1 MRKTEEILRTL
12 LHQKGIDTQED
23 ISEFLSDRPQKT
35 YDPFLL
41 YNMEAGV
48 DLLLSEI
55 KKNTKICIYG
65 DYDADGVTSVCIL
78 SSVLSHL
85 TSNFIHYIPSRVEE
99 GYGLNKNAVRKLA
112 DQGVGLI
119 VTVDCGS
126 VSCEEADLAR
136 ELGMKM
142 IVTDHHSIDGK
153 KADCI
158 VINPKQ
164 KEDSYPFDGIAG
176 CGVAFK
182 LCQALQKRTGL
193 PKSVLNEVLDL
204 LAVGTVA
211 DVVPLLDENRTF
223 VKYGLARINAGT
235 RPAMKSLK
243 EGISIKN
250 VASENIAF
258 GIGPHINAAGRMAEA
273 EEAVQ
278 LFISRDPQTIHRQVE
293 KLIHYNTDRKQKQE
307 DAYKRGLAILEEE
320 GREEDFIVLPM
331 TDIHEGVG
339 GIVAGKIKEEKNRP
353 IVIVTP
359 SGEGFLKGTGRS
371 IDPVDIYAVLKKCD
385 DTYGLFERFGGH
397 RSACG
402 FLMAE
407 EKLSLLR
414 QAVQEQ
420 MDVLKAEDPH
430 IFDSNVTWDLELDPA
445 EVTVDLAETL
455 DQLEPF
461 GKDNERPKFL
471 LRDVTLQ
478 GVRFMGAD
486 ETHARFT
493 AVSQAG
499 ARADCVLFRKAQEW
513 RSLLCSEEQVDLI
526 GSIDVQQW
534 QGRTRVQ
541 LMIEEMKAW
550 N

>member
-243 EGISIKN
+243 EGISLKN

-339 GIVAGKIKEEKNRP
+339 GIFAGKIKEEKNRP

-445 EVTVDLAETL
+445 EVTVDLAEML

-513 RSLLCSEEQVDLI
+513 RSLLCSEEPVDLI

>member
-243 EGISIKN
+243 EGISLKN

-461 GKDNERPKFL
+461 GKDNERPKFM

>member
-1 MRKTEEILRTL
+1 
-12 LHQKGIDTQED
+12 
-23 ISEFLSDRPQKT
+23 
-35 YDPFLL
+35 
-41 YNMEAGV
+41 
-48 DLLLSEI
+48 
-55 KKNTKICIYG
+55 
-65 DYDADGVTSVCIL
+65 
-78 SSVLSHL
+78 
-85 TSNFIHYIPSRVEE
+85 
-99 GYGLNKNAVRKLA
+99 
-112 DQGVGLI
+112 
-119 VTVDCGS
+119 
-126 VSCEEADLAR
+126 
-136 ELGMKM
+136 M
-142 IVTDHHSIDGK
+142 IVTDNHSIDGK

-158 VINPKQ
+158 VISPKQ

-243 EGISIKN
+243 EGISLKN

-273 EEAVQ
+273 EEAVK

-420 MDVLKAEDPH
+420 MDVLKAEDLH

>member
-243 EGISIKN
+243 EGISLKN

-526 GSIDVQQW
+526 GSIDVQKW

>member
-99 GYGLNKNAVRKLA
+99 GYGLNKNAVRKLS

-243 EGISIKN
+243 EGISLKN

-420 MDVLKAEDPH
+420 MDVLKAEDLH

>member
-1 MRKTEEILRTL
+1 MRKTEEILRIL
-12 LHQKGIDTQED
+12 LHQKGLDTQED

-136 ELGMKM
+136 ELGIKM

-153 KADCI
+153 KANCI

-164 KEDSYPFDGIAG
+164 QEDTYPFNGIAG

-243 EGISIKN
+243 EGISLKN

-278 LFISRDPQTIHRQVE
+278 LFLSRDPQTIHGQVE
-293 KLIHYNTDRKQKQE
+293 KLIYYNTERKQKQE
-307 DAYKRGLAILEEE
+307 DAYKRGLDILEEE

-385 DTYGLFERFGGH
+385 DKYQLFERFGGH

-407 EKLSLLR
+407 EKLPLLR

-420 MDVLKAEDPH
+420 MNVLKAEDPH
-430 IFDSNVTWDLELDPA
+430 IFDSSVTWDLELDPA

-455 DQLEPF
+455 EKLEPF

-478 GVRFMGAD
+478 GVRFMGSD

-513 RSLLCSEEQVDLI
+513 RSMLCSEEPVDLI

-541 LMIEEMKAW
+541 LMIEEMKEW

>member
-126 VSCEEADLAR
+126 ASCEEADLAR

-243 EGISIKN
+243 EGISLKN

-273 EEAVQ
+273 EEAVK

-420 MDVLKAEDPH
+420 MDVLKAEDLH

>member
-1 MRKTEEILRTL
+1 MRKTEEILRSL
-12 LHQKGIDTQED
+12 LHQKGMDSQED

-55 KKNTKICIYG
+55 KKNTKVCIYG

-85 TSNFIHYIPSRVEE
+85 TNNFIHYIPSRIEE
-99 GYGLNKNAVRKLA
+99 GYGLNKGAVQKLA
-112 DQGVGLI
+112 EQGVGLI

-136 ELGMKM
+136 ELGIKM
-142 IVTDHHSIDGK
+142 IVTDHHSIDGR

-164 KEDSYPFDGIAG
+164 KEDHYPFDGIAG

-243 EGISIKN
+243 EGISLKN

-273 EEAVQ
+273 EEVVQ
-278 LFISRDPQTIHRQVE
+278 LFMSRDPKMIHRQVE
-293 KLIHYNTDRKQKQE
+293 KLIHFNADRKQKQDEAYQKGLEILKQE
-307 DAYKRGLAILEEE
+307 DKEY
-320 GREEDFIVLPM
+320 DFIVLPM

-339 GIVAGKIKEEKNRP
+339 GIVAGKIKEEMNRP
-353 IVIVTP
+353 IVIVSP

-371 IDPVDIYAVLKKCD
+371 IDTVDIYGVLKKCD
-385 DTYGLFERFGGH
+385 DKYGLFERFGGH
-397 RSACG
+397 KSACG

-407 EKLSLLR
+407 DKLPLLR
-414 QAVQEQ
+414 QAVQEE
-420 MDVLKAEDPH
+420 MDFLKEADPH
-430 IFDSNVTWDLELDPA
+430 IFDNGIPWDLELDPA
-445 EVTVDLAETL
+445 EITVELAETL
-455 DQLEPF
+455 EKLEPF
-461 GKDNERPKFL
+461 GKDNERPKFM
-471 LRDVTLQ
+471 LREVSLQ

-493 AVSQAG
+493 AVSRTG
-499 ARADCVLFRKAQEW
+499 TRADCVLFRKAQEW
-513 RSLLCSEEQVDLI
+513 RSLLCSEEPVDLI
-526 GSIDVQQW
+526 GTVDVQQW

-541 LMIEEMKAW
+541 IMIEEMKEW

>member
-223 VKYGLARINAGT
+223 VKYGLMRINTGT

-243 EGISIKN
+243 EGISLKT

-513 RSLLCSEEQVDLI
+513 RSLLCSEEPVDLI

>member
-164 KEDSYPFDGIAG
+164 REDSYPFDGIAG

-243 EGISIKN
+243 EGISLKN

>member
-1 MRKTEEILRTL
+1 MRKTDEILRIL
-12 LHQKGIDTQED
+12 LHQKGIDSQED

-55 KKNTKICIYG
+55 KNDTRICIYG

-78 SSVLSHL
+78 SSVISHL
-85 TSNFIHYIPSRVEE
+85 TKNFMHYIPSRIEE
-99 GYGLNKNAVRKLA
+99 GYGLNKDAVRRLA

-126 VSCEEADLAR
+126 VSCEEAELAK
-136 ELGMKM
+136 ELGIKM
-142 IVTDHHSIDGK
+142 IVTDHHSIDGR

-164 KEDSYPFDGIAG
+164 KEDTYPFNGIAG

-182 LCQALQKRTGL
+182 LCQAIQKRTGL

-243 EGISIKN
+243 EGISLKT

-278 LFISRDPQTIHRQVE
+278 LFLSRDPGVIHEQVE
-293 KLIHYNTDRKQKQE
+293 KLIHYNAERKQKQE
-307 DAYKRGLAILEEE
+307 DAYQRGLEILE
-320 GREEDFIVLPM
+320 GKGGTDDFIVLPM

-339 GIVAGKIKEEKNRP
+339 GIVAGKIKEKKNRP

-371 IDPVDIYAVLKKCD
+371 IDSVDIYQVLKRCD
-385 DTYGLFERFGGH
+385 DRYQLFERFGGH

-402 FLMAE
+402 FLLAE
-407 EKLSLLR
+407 EKLPLLQ
-414 QAVQEQ
+414 QAVQEE
-420 MDVLKAEDPH
+420 MDVLKAENPH
-430 IFDSNVTWDLELDPA
+430 IFDSSLTWDLQLDPE
-445 EVTVDLAETL
+445 EVTVELAETL
-455 DQLEPF
+455 NRLEPF
-461 GKDNERPKFL
+461 GKDNERPRFL
-471 LRDVTLQ
+471 LQNITLQ
-478 GVRFMGAD
+478 GVSFMGAE
-486 ETHARFT
+486 ETHARFV
-493 AVSQAG
+493 AVSQTG
-499 ARADCVLFRKAQEW
+499 AKADCVLFRRAQEW
-513 RSLLCSEEQVDLI
+513 RSLLCSGEPVNLI

-541 LMIEEMKAW
+541 LMIEEMREW